1 MATINQPKPSQPG
14 APVRDRQPLQPGGTT
29 ISSPNSVPAER
40 IHSNAPDVLRDELD
54 DAEELARR
62 GNERK

>member
-1 MATINQPKPSQPG
+1 MATINQPTPSQPG
-14 APVRDRQPLQPGGTT
+14 SPVRDQQPLQPGGTT
-29 ISSPNSVPAER
+29 ISSPNTVPAER
-40 IHSNAPDVLRDELD
+40 IHSEAREVLRDELD